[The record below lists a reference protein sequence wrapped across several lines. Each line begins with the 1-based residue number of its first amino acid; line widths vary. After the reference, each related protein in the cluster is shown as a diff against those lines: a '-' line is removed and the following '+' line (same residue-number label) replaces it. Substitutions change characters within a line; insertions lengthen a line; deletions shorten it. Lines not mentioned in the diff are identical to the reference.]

1 MNKAPTFESR
11 WISTIIS
18 FAFSM
23 ASPLW
28 VGSILG
34 RRGETRWFCFSS
46 PRFQAHLY
54 LEGRSHNSELSTCP
68 EILFI
73 YFYILHSLKSRI
85 SPDVGLPKD
94 CFGLLLQAILF
105 SFFSSFNPQK
115 LTWILGFFQKEI
127 STCGSNFC
135 LEFPSFLQLNK

>member
-1 MNKAPTFESR
+1 MNLHDNFL
-11 WISTIIS
+11 S
-18 FAFSM
+18 FVFSM

-34 RRGETRWFCFSS
+34 RRVETHWFCFSS
-46 PRFQAHLY
+46 PRFQAHLC
-54 LEGRSHNSELSTCP
+54 LEGSSHNSELSTCP

-73 YFYILHSLKSRI
+73 YLYILHSLKSRI
-85 SPDVGLPKD
+85 SPDVGSSKD

-105 SFFSSFNPQK
+105 SFFTSFNPQK
-115 LTWILGFFQKEI
+115 STWILGFIQKEI
-127 STCGSNFC
+127 STCASNFC